1 MSHKAGFVNILGSPN
16 VGKSTLMN
24 LLVGE
29 KLSII
34 TPKVQTTRHRILGIL
49 NEEDYQIV
57 FSDTPGIITPHYK
70 LHESMM
76 TFVDS
81 ALKDADVF
89 IYIIESGQNKI
100 RDDIIERIQKT
111 KKPLLFV
118 INKIDLSDQEKIMK
132 EIEKWQK
139 AIPETEIIPISALKS
154 FNVEKLMQSIID
166 KLPVSPPFYPKD
178 ELTDKPVRFFISEMI
193 REKVLLYYQKEIP
206 YSVEVVINEY
216 KEDEKIIR
224 IRCNIF
230 VSRESQ
236 KGIILGHKGAAI
248 KRLGTE
254 ARKDIEKFVD
264 KQVFL
269 DITVKVSKDWRD
281 KENELKKFGYL
292 D

>member
-1 MSHKAGFVNILGSPN
+1 
-16 VGKSTLMN
+16 
-24 LLVGE
+24 
-29 KLSII
+29 
-34 TPKVQTTRHRILGIL
+34 
-49 NEEDYQIV
+49 
-57 FSDTPGIITPHYK
+57 
-70 LHESMM
+70 
-76 TFVDS
+76 
-81 ALKDADVF
+81 
-89 IYIIESGQNKI
+89 
-100 RDDIIERIQKT
+100 
-111 KKPLLFV
+111 
-118 INKIDLSDQEKIMK
+118 MK
-132 EIEKWQK
+132 EIETWQK

-154 FNVEKLMQSIID
+154 FNVEKLKQSIID

-178 ELTDKPVRFFISEMI
+178 ELTDKPLRFFISEMI

-254 ARKDIEKFVD
+254 ARKDIEKFVE

-269 DITVKVSKDWRD
+269 DITVKVNKDWRD